1 LASSTESLGII
12 AGCAPLD
19 LQTKET
25 EVFMTTPII
34 ECVPNF
40 SDARRPEV
48 IEAIQAAIIEVKDV
62 YILDRHMDSD
72 HNRTVITFVGSP
84 AGVEEAAYRAIAKA
98 AELIDLNKHTGEHPR
113 IGATDVVPFIP
124 ISGAT
129 MDDCI
134 EIAKR
139 LGQRVAA
146 ELDIPVYLYEE
157 AAASDDRR
165 NLATHRKGQFET
177 LKDAIQTDPKRTPD
191 FGPKKLGPAGATVIG
206 AREFLVA
213 YNVYLTTGEVA
224 IAKKISRTI
233 RHSSGGLRYVKA
245 LGMQVDSPAQ
255 VSMNLTNFRK
265 TPIALVVETIRREA
279 LRYGVGIHHSELVGL
294 IPQDALVEAAVW
306 YTQMDQFEPD
316 QVLETRLYAT
326 LKGQTTDRESPA
338 ETVPPQPPA
347 QNLDLIDAL
356 ADGAPTPGGG
366 SAAAYSGAMGAALV
380 AMVARLTLGKKK
392 YAEISEQMLAILDEA
407 EFLKKK
413 LMAAVQEDSTAFNKV
428 MSAFRLPKGSEEEKA
443 TRAAAIAKATLHA
456 AEVPLETARFALRV
470 MELAL
475 RAAEIGNPNAITDAG
490 TGAALAQAALTG
502 AGYNIR
508 INALDLNT
516 DEAELFI
523 HQLEQ
528 LESKAIETNEQLHE
542 TLRERGGI
550 AV

>member
-1 LASSTESLGII
+1 
-12 AGCAPLD
+12 
-19 LQTKET
+19 
-25 EVFMTTPII
+25 MTTPII

-48 IEAIQAAIIEVKDV
+48 IEAIQAAITAIENVH
-62 YILDRHMDSD
+62 ILDRHMDDD

-84 AGVEEAAYRAIAKA
+84 TGVEEAAYQAIAKA
-98 AELIDLNKHTGEHPR
+98 AELIDLNEHTGEHPR

-129 MDDCI
+129 MDECV
-134 EIAKR
+134 EIAQR

-157 AAASDDRR
+157 AAASADRR
-165 NLATHRKGQFET
+165 NLATHRKGQFEA
-177 LKDAIQTDPKRTPD
+177 LKEAIQTDPKRAPD
-191 FGPKKLGPAGATVIG
+191 FGPKELGLAGATVIG

-213 YNVYLTTGEVA
+213 YNVYLTTDEVA
-224 IAKKISRTI
+224 IAKKIARTV

-245 LGMQVDSPAQ
+245 LGMLVDGQAQ

-265 TPIALVVETIRREA
+265 TPIALVVETIRHEA
-279 LRYGVGIHHSELVGL
+279 QRYGVAIHHSELVGL
-294 IPQDALVEAAVW
+294 IPQDALVDAAVW

-316 QVLETRLYAT
+316 QVLETRLYAALQDQAKDQKT
-326 LKGQTTDRESPA
+326 PLETKASP
-338 ETVPPQPPA
+338 PPA
-347 QNLDLIDAL
+347 KNLDLIDAL
-356 ADGAPTPGGG
+356 ADGSPTPGGG
-366 SAAAYSGAMGAALV
+366 SAAAYAGAMGAALV

-392 YAEISEQMLAILDEA
+392 YAEISEQMLAVLDEA
-407 EFLKKK
+407 EYLKKK
-413 LMAAVQEDSTAFNKV
+413 LTNAVQEDSTAFDKV

-443 TRAAAIAKATLHA
+443 TRAAAIGKATLHA
-456 AEVPLETARFALRV
+456 AEVPLETARFSLRV

-475 RAAEIGNPNAITDAG
+475 QAAQIGNPNAITDAG
-490 TGAALAQAALTG
+490 TGAALALAALTG

-516 DEAELFI
+516 DEAELLI
-523 HQLEQ
+523 NQLEQ
-528 LESKAIETNEQLHE
+528 LESKAIETNERLRE
-542 TLRERGGI
+542 TLQERGGI

>member
-1 LASSTESLGII
+1 MS
-12 AGCAPLD
+12 
-19 LQTKET
+19 
-25 EVFMTTPII
+25 TPII

-48 IEAIQAAIIEVKDV
+48 IEAIQSVIAAVDGV
-62 YILDRHMDSD
+62 YVLDRHMDGD

-84 AGVEEAAYRAIAKA
+84 YGVEEAAYQAIAKA
-98 AELIDLNKHTGEHPR
+98 AELINLNEHTGEHPR

-129 MDDCI
+129 MEDCV

-139 LGQRVAA
+139 VGQRVAA

-165 NLATHRKGQFET
+165 NLAKHRKGQFET
-177 LKDAIQTDPKRTPD
+177 LKEAIQSDPQRAPD
-191 FGPKKLGPAGATVIG
+191 YGPKKLGPAGATVIG

-213 YNVYLTTGEVA
+213 YNVYLTTDDVD
-224 IAKKISRTI
+224 IAKKIAKTI
-233 RHSSGGLRYVKA
+233 RHSSGGLRYVKG
-245 LGMQVDSPAQ
+245 LGMLVDGQAQ

-279 LRYGVGIHHSELVGL
+279 QRYGVGIHHSELVGL
-294 IPQDALVEAAVW
+294 IPQDALVDAAVW

-316 QVLETRLYAT
+316 QVLETRLYAALQGRT
-326 LKGQTTDRESPA
+326 ADSGPLPVEDKPKSA
-338 ETVPPQPPA
+338 A
-347 QNLDLIDAL
+347 QNPDFIDAL
-356 ADGAPTPGGG
+356 ADGSPTPGGG

-407 EFLKKK
+407 EYLKKK
-413 LMAAVQEDSTAFNKV
+413 LTVAVQEDSAAFDKV
-428 MSAFRLPKGSEEEKA
+428 MSAFRLPKDSEEEQAARASAIEKA
-443 TRAAAIAKATLHA
+443 TIHA
-456 AEVPLETARFALRV
+456 AEVPLETARLSVRV

-475 RAAEIGNPNAITDAG
+475 QAAQIGNPNAITDAG

-502 AGYNIR
+502 ASYNIR
-508 INALDLNT
+508 INALDLKT
-516 DEAELFI
+516 GEAELLI
-523 HQLEQ
+523 NQLDQ
-528 LESKAIETNEQLHE
+528 LTEKAAEINEQLRDA
-542 TLRERGGI
+542 LQERGGI
-550 AV
+550 EA